1 MEKTV
6 SISRKDAEIFAAY
19 FENEN
24 PHHLV
29 VAAVLAGKRL
39 KESLDLKESPIESGS
54 KPSGVGWGNLVF
66 EDGIRS
72 PGAMFQLENV
82 QKILKY
88 KLYLFKK

>member
-29 VAAVLAGKRL
+29 VAKAPVPSVVMGGSSNGSSTSRQSEFEQMMGILAAKAAKDL
-39 KESLDLKESPIESGS
+39 TLD
-54 KPSGVGWGNLVF
+54 
-66 EDGIRS
+66 
-72 PGAMFQLENV
+72 M
-82 QKILKY
+82 KIK
-88 KLYLFKK
+88 